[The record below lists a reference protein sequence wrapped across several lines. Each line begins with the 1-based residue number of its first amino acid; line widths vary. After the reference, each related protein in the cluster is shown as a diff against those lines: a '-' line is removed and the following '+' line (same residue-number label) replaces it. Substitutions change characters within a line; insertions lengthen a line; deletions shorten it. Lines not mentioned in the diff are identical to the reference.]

1 LTVQALPV
9 ITLIVVN
16 IMTMGK
22 FEMKTPREKY
32 YNDPEYN
39 HLVTLL
45 ERMIESAHFTPSE
58 LREACILASINYEMR
73 HVRSFEIDP
82 RVKDSLRILDNFL
95 DRQPGK
101 RK

>member
-1 LTVQALPV
+1 
-9 ITLIVVN
+9 
-16 IMTMGK
+16 MGK